1 MTRNLNT
8 PAVQAEVT
16 AEYNGLPHGRIT
28 DHNGEAHVFTTGLDE
43 LELWFL
49 ALGGHFTPHPAPDGS
64 GVVMWTLT
72 TDTDHGHGAPI
83 RVWAMALETDQLD
96 PNCAAAIRPHAA

>member
-28 DHNGEAHVFTTGLDE
+28 DHNGEAHVFTAGLAD
-43 LELWFL
+43 LELWFM
-49 ALGGHFTPHPAPDGS
+49 ALGGTIDRQPAGDR
-64 GVVMWTLT
+64 VVLWTLHT
-72 TDTDHGHGAPI
+72 LTERTHGAPI
-83 RVWAMALETDQLD
+83 RVLALALNTDQID
-96 PNCAAAIRPHAA
+96 ADCADAIRPHAA